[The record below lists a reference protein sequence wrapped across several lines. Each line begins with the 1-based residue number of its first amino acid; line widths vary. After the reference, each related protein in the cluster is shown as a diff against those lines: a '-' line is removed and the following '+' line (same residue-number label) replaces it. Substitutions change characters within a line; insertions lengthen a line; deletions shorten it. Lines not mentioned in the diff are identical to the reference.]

1 MDQKLA
7 VLNRWFGYSSFR
19 PGQDRLIDAILAG
32 RDVLGILPTGGGK
45 SLCYQVPAMM
55 LPGLTLVISPLLSL
69 MADQVS
75 RLSSRGIPAA
85 ALTSDQTPSRR
96 RFILREAAAGQLRL
110 LYLSPERLEHT
121 EFLSFLPSLSIS
133 LVAIDEAHCISQW
146 GPEFRPAYRRI
157 PAFLSRLT
165 PRPVTAA
172 FTATATPEVR
182 ADIIEAAG
190 LIHPFCLTSGFDRP
204 NLYYEVRHVKDKR
217 SELLALLRHYRGF
230 TGIVYCQTRAS
241 VDAVAK
247 FLLRHRIPA
256 AAFHAGLSASVRT
269 GALKSWLTDSVTV
282 MVATNAFGMGI
293 DKPDVRYVIHYSLP
307 CDPESYYQEAGR
319 AGRDG
324 LPADCILLVSPRDV
338 AIVRFF
344 IARTAS
350 PALRAL
356 MERRLSAMRSYAS
369 GSRCLRA
376 SLLTYFGEHA
386 GRWCGACSVCLRT
399 GPFGVRVPAGQEDPD
414 LYAALLS
421 IRKNMAAQRGQPA
434 CRILSDRA
442 LHDLAVQRPL
452 SRSEMAAIEG
462 IGLIRTLRSGNAF
475 LEEIRAHTE

>member
-1 MDQKLA
+1 MPSNPSA
-7 VLNRWFGYSSFR
+7 
-19 PGQDRLIDAILAG
+19 AE
-32 RDVLGILPTGGGK
+32 TGN
-45 SLCYQVPAMM
+45 S
-55 LPGLTLVISPLLSL
+55 
-69 MADQVS
+69 VS
-75 RLSSRGIPAA
+75 RRCSSVTASSTNFSSSGPAA
-85 ALTSDQTPSRR
+85 GESAFQ
-96 RFILREAAAGQLRL
+96 AAASGCVVLR
-110 LYLSPERLEHT
+110 
-121 EFLSFLPSLSIS
+121 
-133 LVAIDEAHCISQW
+133 
-146 GPEFRPAYRRI
+146 
-157 PAFLSRLT
+157 
-165 PRPVTAA
+165 
-172 FTATATPEVR
+172 ATATPEVR

-369 GSRCLRA
+369 GSRC
-376 SLLTYFGEHA
+376 
-386 GRWCGACSVCLRT
+386 ACSVCLRT